1 MEVNHKDRA
10 HSELGASSSKRWMS
24 CPSSVAL
31 SRDIPDKTSAF
42 ASEGTCAHEVCDI
55 ALNEGKDA
63 REYIGNVYEGVTVTE
78 EMAEHVQL
86 YLDYV
91 RNAAEGKELSVEER
105 IDLSFVDPRMFGSN
119 DAAIYEP
126 YGTLEII
133 DFKYG
138 KGVEV
143 FPEENPQLMYYA
155 LGAAHGGEYMEVKM
169 TIIQPRVDNPI
180 KSWTVPYERIEQF
193 QQELVEAVERVDSG
207 IESFELGD
215 HCKFCKAKAICPA
228 QKNKAMEV
236 AKMDFAEAVPTGP
249 ASLPEPNK
257 LSDQELKNVLD
268 HAKLITDWITS
279 VEGYALGQLEAGKKI
294 DGYKLVKG
302 RSYRKI
308 ADEQKFIEDTHL
320 FYGDKIFKPRQLET
334 IGKLTKLVGKEE
346 LEKHITYTEPKKTI
360 APESDKRE
368 AITPTIVEDFG
379 KYINTSYDDM
389 EF

>member
-10 HSELGASSSKRWMS
+10 HSELGASSAKRWMN
-24 CPSSVAL
+24 CPSSVVL
-31 SRDIPDKTSAF
+31 SRGIPDKTSAF

-63 REYIGNVYEGVTVTE
+63 KDYVGNVYEGVTVTE

-86 YLDYV
+86 YLNYV
-91 RNAAEGKELSVEER
+91 RQASEGKELSVEER

-143 FPEENPQLMYYA
+143 EAENNPQLMYYA
-155 LGAAHGGEYMEVKM
+155 LGAAHGGEYMKVKM
-169 TIIQPRVDNPI
+169 TIIQPRVENPI
-180 KSWTVPYERIEQF
+180 KSWTVPYERIESF
-193 QQELVEAVERVDSG
+193 KQELLDAVERVDSG

-236 AKMDFAEAVPTGP
+236 AKMDFAEVVPTGP
-249 ASLPEPNK
+249 ASLPAANT
-257 LSDQELKNVLD
+257 LSDSELKNVLD

-279 VEGYALGQLEAGKKI
+279 VEGYALAQLESGKKI

-308 ADEQKFIEDTHL
+308 QDEERFIQENEL

-334 IGKLTKLVGKEE
+334 MGKLTKLIGKEE
-346 LEKHITYTEPKKTI
+346 IEKFITYTEPKKAI

-368 AITPTIVEDFG
+368 AITPTIIEDFQQF
-379 KYINTSYDDM
+379 INTSYDDM